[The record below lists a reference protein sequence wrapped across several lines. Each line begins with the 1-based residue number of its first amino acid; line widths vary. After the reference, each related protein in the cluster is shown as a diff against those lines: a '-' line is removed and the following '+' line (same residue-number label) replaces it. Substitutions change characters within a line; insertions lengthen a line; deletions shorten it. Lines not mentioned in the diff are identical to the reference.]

1 MLRRRRVLLLTHRP
15 DLLHL
20 PALPVNEWNSS
31 MSKRPDLNA
40 ISAGRIARADY
51 IPKPSPGGS
60 DLFGKSDV
68 YLSGTSGSGDVDELR
83 AAGRMVVR
91 MEVFGSHVCAG
102 LACIAAEHAGA
113 VVNATRSLQ
122 ALGLAPDVSA
132 PNKSYAWGRKPAAE
146 AS

>member
-1 MLRRRRVLLLTHRP
+1 
-15 DLLHL
+15 
-20 PALPVNEWNSS
+20 

-68 YLSGTSGSGDVDELR
+68 YLSGASGSGDVDELR

-91 MEVFGSHVCAG
+91 MEVFATHVCTQVG
-102 LACIAAEHAGA
+102 CISPLHGEA
-113 VVNATRSLQ
+113 VGNATTSLQ

-132 PNKSYAWGRKPAAE
+132 PNKSYAWGRNPAAE